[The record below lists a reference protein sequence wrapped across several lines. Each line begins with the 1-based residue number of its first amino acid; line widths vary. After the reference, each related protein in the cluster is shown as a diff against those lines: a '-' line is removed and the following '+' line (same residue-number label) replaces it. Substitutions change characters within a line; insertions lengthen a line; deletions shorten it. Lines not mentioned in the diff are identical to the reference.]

1 MSDKYHIPVLA
12 DAVRRYL
19 ITEKKGIYVDGTVG
33 GGGHAKLLLKNLEPD
48 AVYIG
53 LDQDSDALEFAK
65 KNLAD
70 FPNVHLYRAN
80 FADMRSVLDEKDIAS
95 IHGVFLDLGVS
106 SRQIDNAARGFSFM
120 QDAPLDMRMNRDSD
134 ISAVNI
140 LNEWSQE
147 QLADLFY
154 RFGEERRSRR
164 IAAQVVRVRR
174 IRPVLRTGQLR
185 EIIERSVGKQAALV
199 TCARVFQALRI
210 EVNQELRRL
219 EEGLRAAF
227 EALLPGGRIVVLSY
241 HSLEDRRTKEFF
253 RSKADPCQCPPELP
267 QCICGKKPQLKILT
281 RKAVKASEQEIAIN
295 SRARS
300 VRLRA
305 GEKL

>member
-1 MSDKYHIPVLA
+1 MSDNYHIPVLA
-12 DAVRRYL
+12 EAVRRYL
-19 ITEKKGIYVDGTVG
+19 IADKKGIYVDGTVG
-33 GGGHAKLLLKNLEPD
+33 GWGHAKLLLKDLDRE
-48 AVYIG
+48 AVFIG
-53 LDQDSDALEFAK
+53 LDQDGDALEFATK
-65 KNLAD
+65 TLAD
-70 FPNVHLYRAN
+70 FPNVYLYRAN
-80 FADMRSVLDEKDIAS
+80 FADLHSVLDERDITS
-95 IHGVFLDLGVS
+95 IHGAFLDLGVS

-120 QDAPLDMRMNRDSD
+120 QDAPLDMRMNRDSE
-134 ISAVNI
+134 ISAVDI

-164 IAAQVVRVRR
+164 IAARVVRVRSSQ
-174 IRPVLRTGQLR
+174 PVLRTGQLR
-185 EIIERSVGKQAALV
+185 EIIERSVGKQAALK

-219 EEGLRAAF
+219 EEGLHAAF
-227 EALLPGGRIVVLSY
+227 DALLPGGRIVVLSY

-253 RSKADPCQCPPELP
+253 RSKADPCHCPPELP

-281 RKAVKASEQEIAIN
+281 RRAVKASEQEIAIN